1 MSKIVAETSHFEGG
15 DMTWTNRRGDAGKET
30 VGGISRVHW
39 PKEEVWRWPSQMRA
53 DLPDFQAMA
62 SSCVGR
68 KQMPTDIGWT
78 DETWREMPDEY

>member
-1 MSKIVAETSHFEGG
+1 
-15 DMTWTNRRGDAGKET
+15 
-30 VGGISRVHW
+30 
-39 PKEEVWRWPSQMRA
+39 MRA